1 MRVAE
6 TTRPVSTSAEPSAAL
21 PMTDVRTIQDRLVSG
36 RWRRRRTGRS
46 LPAALRDNWLWVEMM
61 ESHNQCPKC
70 NGEMKQGFILDH
82 KDYASGV
89 VAQWQPG
96 EPQKSFWRGVKSKDG
111 PHYEITAYRCTGCGF
126 LESYAK

>member
-1 MRVAE
+1 
-6 TTRPVSTSAEPSAAL
+6 
-21 PMTDVRTIQDRLVSG
+21 
-36 RWRRRRTGRS
+36 
-46 LPAALRDNWLWVEMM
+46 MM

-82 KDYASGV
+82 KDYASSV

-96 EPQKSFWRGVKSKDG
+96 APLKSFWRGVQSKDG
-111 PHYEITAYRCTGCGF
+111 PHYEITAYRCTGCGY